1 MPACCAKKVFPRLE
15 LKIAELFYSLQ
26 GEGALVGVPSVFIRT
41 SGCNLRC
48 AWCDTPYTSWSPEG
62 TDLSLD
68 QIVNEVRAHPTHHV
82 VVTGG
87 EPMIQPEIIPLTESL
102 RRLGLHITVETA
114 GTVFQPVACDL
125 MSISPKLSN
134 STPNG
139 QWAPQH
145 DRLRIQPEVLRQ
157 LMDRYEYQLKF
168 VIENPADLDEVRA
181 LIESL
186 AADPRRVVLMP
197 EGTDRDTLRERG
209 IWLAEIAKA
218 EGYRFTPRLH
228 VELWGNQRGV

>member
-1 MPACCAKKVFPRLE
+1 
-15 LKIAELFYSLQ
+15 
-26 GEGALVGVPSVFIRT
+26 
-41 SGCNLRC
+41 
-48 AWCDTPYTSWSPEG
+48 
-62 TDLSLD
+62 
-68 QIVNEVRAHPTHHV
+68 
-82 VVTGG
+82 
-87 EPMIQPEIIPLTESL
+87 
-102 RRLGLHITVETA
+102 
-114 GTVFQPVACDL
+114 

-139 QWAPQH
+139 EWAAQH
-145 DRLRIQPEVLRQ
+145 DRLRLQPSVLRQ
-157 LMDRYEYQLKF
+157 LMERYEYQLKF
-168 VIENPADLDEVRA
+168 VIENPTDLNEVRA